1 MSHGW
6 VHKATSPNYKFCT
19 VSSPSSMF
27 FKVIFWRLKL
37 IKWSPDIKYWSPL
50 KKKFTRGVILLTTL
64 ITQVWYLIFCVF
76 RVKLFKVHDCQTQDF
91 CCNFSCQYIFLLA
104 MVTKMVAVWRAE
116 SDNKNVKIIQLMRNT
131 TTLPVYHIFGTF
143 L

>member
-1 MSHGW
+1 MTAKHRTFAAIL
-6 VHKATSPNYKFCT
+6 VAN
-19 VSSPSSMF
+19 
-27 FKVIFWRLKL
+27 IF
-37 IKWSPDIKYWSPL
+37 
-50 KKKFTRGVILLTTL
+50 
-64 ITQVWYLIFCVF
+64 
-76 RVKLFKVHDCQTQDF
+76 
-91 CCNFSCQYIFLLA
+91 FLLA